1 MICGRLELE
10 IKKTEK
16 LDAIK
21 DYLKQAIYQE
31 LKQEIADE
39 FEKRFI
45 LVLEMEVKRILKNEV
60 TVELIKQQEGYIT
73 TIKVNNVPGL
83 SCYNPTP
90 FILPDESTIAYI
102 TTRVQEKLN
111 L

>member
-45 LVLEMEVKRILKNEV
+45 GVLDMHIQQVLLNQV
-60 TVELIKQQEGYIT
+60 SVELDITDRGISSRLLLGYQSGKLVFNTYHYKLQEI
-73 TIKVNNVPGL
+73 IDKVNP
-83 SCYNPTP
+83 
-90 FILPDESTIAYI
+90 
-102 TTRVQEKLN
+102 
-111 L
+111 